1 MTCRASL
8 AFSKK
13 TLYHIIADKRRP
25 GDQNYDH
32 EIELRNKEFDKV
44 FSSNLNAIDELF
56 EVKPPD
62 D

>member
-1 MTCRASL
+1 L